1 MNKKYLLQLG
11 LAFVLIYSGV
21 DALINPN
28 DWLKFIPSWV
38 AYLGLSKILVLHIY
52 SAFQIIL
59 GLALLFKY
67 KVKTMAII
75 AATHFVAIIAAT
87 GFGRDIFM
95 ETFRNIGLF
104 FMALYLGV
112 RGRY

>member
-11 LAFVLIYSGV
+11 LAFVLVYSGV
-21 DALINPN
+21 DALIHPN
-28 DWLKFIPSWV
+28 DWLKFIPTWV
-38 AYLGLSKILVLHIY
+38 AYFGLSKLLALHIY

-67 KVKTMAII
+67 KIRAMALI
-75 AATHFVAIIAAT
+75 AAINFVAVIAAT
-87 GFGRDIFM
+87 GFGREVFT